1 MKIAIVG
8 KGGVGKTSI
17 AGNLARLLGRRGY
30 RVLAIDGDPNPTL
43 ALALGVPVESVE
55 ELRGLSP
62 DLVEQTPNGFRL
74 TRTLEQIR
82 AEYAFEAPDHVTLLA
97 MRPAQ
102 KAGTG

>member
-1 MKIAIVG
+1 MKIAVVG

-43 ALALGVPVESVE
+43 ALTLGVNVARAD

-62 DLVEQTPNGFRL
+62 DLVEPTPSGYRL
-74 TRTLEQIR
+74 TRTLEQVC
-82 AEYAFEAPDHVTLLA
+82 AEYALEAPDGVRLLA
-97 MRPAQ
+97 LRPEQ